1 MKIYADENF
10 PFRTVVELRRLGHD
24 VLTTLGDERA
34 NQAVSD
40 EDVLARAI
48 ELERVV
54 LTLNRIGFQK
64 ITRTKFKSHWNNY
77 LHRRRRPQR
86 ASEKNFRKDF

>member
-24 VLTTLGDERA
+24 ALTTLEDERA

-40 EDVLARAI
+40 KDVFSSRD
-48 ELERVV
+48 
-54 LTLNRIGFQK
+54 
-64 ITRTKFKSHWNNY
+64 RT
-77 LHRRRRPQR
+77 
-86 ASEKNFRKDF
+86 